1 MKHGSRSRAFSLAT
15 AVIFVCAGVLPA
27 SGCLFAK
34 RSVWVIDQ
42 KDRIGIYNDFQKI
55 EFIKNTDGG
64 YEMKTS
70 IRTDTWEE
78 MFNSA
83 LPIIQGENF
92 DNLPTEAKVTKDS
105 AGEVS
110 IELSG
115 RNEAAEY
122 DYKIVVEASG
132 ESPLI
137 HFTISSN
144 LERSILVKEN
154 EPRIMFWMDRQPDDL
169 VTVYQEV
176 PSYQWVGDEQWN
188 SCFPMAYVWTGG
200 LESGIFFNIGAMDWF
215 SFKLGVERFH
225 NMQVRT
231 TSAEGKTGIG
241 FDVSKAIP
249 SGKRIHE
256 GDMVVDFY
264 LYGRANPA
272 VPSRMDALGIAIDA
286 FGECFPSDV
295 VWASDQINPD
305 QAMTYQNV
313 MNKTIEQLM
322 LEDVTYK
329 ITPFYKVLQS
339 QQGQWQDN
347 PAFGEITLDNLIRRP
362 SYAVGGALNPANN
375 GKYDVIN
382 SGNWNTNNNTLIPWI
397 GVERLYP
404 DEKQKDLLD
413 IGYNGLKAYYDP
425 LSQLIR
431 SFESADN
438 YVGNG
443 VEFSFQ
449 NFLMGMETLQASE
462 YRGLD
467 EYDPAVAGKFLMG
480 LAGSMG
486 VARTNNYLFPQLF
499 YAGTKEASVSLDEP
513 RLGETTDVWTM
524 AIYAYQMC
532 MAYDFTKEE
541 QYLEEAMK
549 STEYLFSGV
558 QFTASNSVFTATYTD
573 PYDFPMNDVAS
584 SAWGVAASQFLYKT
598 TKDVKYLKYSDYFRN
613 ITLRLMVWFESS
625 LRDDPKDQFIR
636 SAGLMHVSPAAG
648 TPCPWESIYSYMPML
663 MELKNTDVG
672 IPVLLLNMFNQFR
685 VNNFYFSGAAWDPSV
700 ISSAKYYQQHPANY
714 LMSED
719 FYQAETQTSMG
730 TWGPCVYM
738 SNNVFYAY
746 YMYEAFLSTSDRD
759 VMTLGLDIVD
769 GVSEMMEGIERN
781 FLVYNPTTGSKKTV
795 LKFNHLNE
803 GDYDVKIIR
812 ADGNEKTYT
821 RSSGQLQSGF
831 RVNLDPGEYVN
842 ITATFADNAA
852 VSLYYKAI
860 ESQRKI
866 SILYKNI
873 QTAATDGTR
882 NDVEAMK
889 ETYNKALGQ
898 YSDKNYDQA
907 IITAREGIS

>member
-1 MKHGSRSRAFSLAT
+1 MSKAFSSIT
-15 AVIFVCAGVLPA
+15 AVIFVCAGVLPV
-27 SGCLFAK
+27 SGCLFAE

-55 EFIKNTDGG
+55 EFIRNASGG
-64 YEMKTS
+64 YELKTY

-92 DNLPTEAKVTKDS
+92 SNLPTEAKVTKDS
-105 AGEVS
+105 AGEAA

-132 ESPLI
+132 ASPLI

-154 EPRIMFWMDRQPDDL
+154 EPKIMLWMDRQPEDL

-231 TSAEGKTGIG
+231 TAAEGRTGIG
-241 FDVSKAIP
+241 FDIRKAIP
-249 SGKRIHE
+249 SGKRIKE
-256 GDMVVDFY
+256 GAMIVDFY
-264 LYGRANPA
+264 LYGRANPTA
-272 VPSRMDALGIAIDA
+272 PARMDALGIAVDA

-295 VWASDQINPD
+295 SWASDQISPD
-305 QAMTYQNV
+305 QELTYQNV

-322 LEDVTYK
+322 LEDITYK

-347 PAFGEITLDNLIRRP
+347 PAFGENTVDNMIRRP
-362 SYAVGGALNPANN
+362 SYAVGGALNPASN

-404 DEKQKDLLD
+404 DTAQKALID
-413 IGYNGLKAYYDP
+413 IGYNGLKAYYD
-425 LSQLIR
+425 SVAQLIR

-438 YVGNG
+438 YIGNG

-462 YRGLD
+462 YRGPA

-486 VARTNNYLFPQLF
+486 VARTNGYLFPQLF

-532 MAYDFTKEE
+532 MAYDFTKDE
-541 QYLEEAMK
+541 QYLEEAKK

-558 QFTASNSVFTATYTD
+558 QFTASNSVFTTTYTD

-584 SAWGVAASQFLYKT
+584 SAWGVAAAQFLYRT
-598 TKDVKYLKYSDYFRN
+598 TKDAKYLKYSDYFRN

-663 MELKNTDVG
+663 LELKNTDVG
-672 IPVLLLNMFNQFR
+672 VPALLLNMFNQFR

-746 YMYEAFLSTSDRD
+746 YMYEAFLSASDRD
-759 VMTLGLDIVD
+759 VMALGLDIVD

-781 FLVYNPTTGSKKTV
+781 FLVYNPASVSKKTV
-795 LKFNHLNE
+795 LKFKHLNE
-803 GDYDVKIIR
+803 GDYTITITR
-812 ADGNEKTYT
+812 SGEKVRTYT
-821 RSSGQLQSGF
+821 RSARQLQNGLNI
-831 RVNLDPGEYVN
+831 RLDAGEYVN
-842 ITATFADNAA
+842 ITATSSDKVM
-852 VSLYYKAI
+852 VSAYYKAI
-860 ESQRKI
+860 EAQRKI
-866 SILYKNI
+866 SMLYQKI
-873 QTAATDGTR
+873 QTAAADGTGS
-882 NDVEAMK
+882 DVDRMK
-889 ETYNKALGQ
+889 ESYYQALEL
-898 YSDKNYDQA
+898 YTDKNYDQA
-907 IITAREGIS
+907 IITAEE